1 MLPKKI
7 SSLRCFVFLF
17 FIITYVLTGCA
28 DLPINEEGENTP
40 TPTANVES
48 TLPAIENPFL
58 SPCSL
63 VTVSEMEEIF
73 SESPLFFSEEN
84 GTCVIKNQ
92 WDTHSIRFLVFQGEQ
107 ALPAMQWHTRH
118 LVANWNVDDLKSMA
132 AEITDDEK
140 NQSLSSLQQA
150 RLPLYEELEYRW
162 ERIFTFGDVSY
173 WIINPRAFQGIFDVV
188 EGDIFF
194 QIGYS
199 GFLAAQIQPQ
209 LEDLSKEIFSRLPET
224 FFVESDFSTGE
235 IEPTEN
241 PDEQDIP
248 QILDVDVSSQ
258 EIFFGSLCEDEST
271 TISVVID
278 NSDLVDNVFLV
289 YRLRSSSETNEN
301 WTTLFMNQISNE
313 NWEIALN
320 AENSFRTYQLI
331 NGANVEYRV
340 SIIYAV
346 NTVVTSP
353 TFDDIVILQCP

>member
-1 MLPKKI
+1 MSFMKS
-7 SSLRCFVFLF
+7 SSLRYLISLIFL
-17 FIITYVLTGCA
+17 ITYVITGCA
-28 DLPINEEGENTP
+28 GLPTNVEGETP
-40 TPTANVES
+40 PAPTLNSETTQPVTNNS
-48 TLPAIENPFL
+48 YL

-84 GTCVIKNQ
+84 GSCVIKNQ

-132 AEITDDEK
+132 AEITDDEN

-162 ERIFTFGDVSY
+162 ERIFTFGDFSY

-209 LEDLSKEIFSRLPET
+209 LEDLSKEIFSRLPES
-224 FFVESDFSTGE
+224 FYVESDFSNGE
-235 IEPTEN
+235 IAATQN
-241 PDEQDIP
+241 PEVQDIP
-248 QILDVDVSSQ
+248 QVLNVEVSSQ
-258 EIFFGSLCEDEST
+258 EIFFGSLCGDEST
-271 TISVVID
+271 TIRVLID

-301 WTTLFMNQISNE
+301 WKTLFMNEISNE
-313 NWEIALN
+313 NWEISLN
-320 AENSFRTYQLI
+320 AENSFSTYQLI
-331 NGANVEYRV
+331 NGAQVEYKV

-353 TFDDIVILQCP
+353 TFDDIVVLQCQ

>member
-1 MLPKKI
+1 MPFMKS
-7 SSLRCFVFLF
+7 SSLRSLIFLF

-28 DLPINEEGENTP
+28 GLPTNLESDNTP
-40 TPTANVES
+40 EPTLNFES
-48 TLPAIENPFL
+48 TQPFTNNSYL

-63 VTVSEMEEIF
+63 VTVAEMEEIF

-84 GTCVIKNQ
+84 GSCVIKNQ

-107 ALPAMQWHTRH
+107 ALSAMQWHTRN

-132 AEITDDEK
+132 AEIIDDEN
-140 NQSLSSLQQA
+140 NQSISNLQQA

-209 LEDLSKEIFSRLPET
+209 LEDISKEIFSRLPET
-224 FFVESDFSTGE
+224 FSVESDFSNGE
-235 IEPTEN
+235 TEASEN
-241 PDEQDIP
+241 QEVQDVP
-248 QILDVDVSSQ
+248 KVLNVDVSSK
-258 EIFFGSLCEDEST
+258 EIFFGSLCGDEST
-271 TISVVID
+271 TIRVMID

-289 YRLRSSSETNEN
+289 YRLRSSTEINEN

-313 NWEIALN
+313 NWEITLN
-320 AENSFRTYQLI
+320 AENSFLTYQLI

-346 NTVVTSP
+346 NTVETSL
-353 TFDDIVILQCP
+353 TFDDIVVLQCP